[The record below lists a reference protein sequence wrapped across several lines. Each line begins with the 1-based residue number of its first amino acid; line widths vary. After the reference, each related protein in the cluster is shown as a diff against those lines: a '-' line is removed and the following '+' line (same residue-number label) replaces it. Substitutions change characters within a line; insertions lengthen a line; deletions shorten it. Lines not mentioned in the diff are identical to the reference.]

1 MRAELIRI
9 EDPLKEK
16 EKMELA
22 SRIIR
27 CGGTV
32 IFPTETVYGLGANG
46 LDPEA
51 AYNIYQAKG
60 RPSDNPLILHI
71 ADMEMLG
78 SVARNLGEK
87 ALKLAEV
94 FWPGPLT
101 MVFDKQ
107 DIVPVETT
115 GGLSTV
121 AVRMPGNEVARE
133 LIRLSDTPI
142 AAPSA
147 NISGRPSITMWE
159 DAVEEMGERVDAI
172 LLSEPSEVGL
182 ESTIVD
188 MTEDI
193 PVILRPGKIGLSELE
208 AVVGPVR
215 VDKAV
220 LGQGD
225 APKAPGMKYTH
236 YSPNASVYVIKGE
249 GMVER
254 ILEEYQKYRE
264 EDPVIFAM
272 EKHRQHYEGL
282 KLYSLG
288 ATSLE
293 AAKVLFSYLRKAD
306 RQGHGIVLMEDV
318 GEDEVGLAVMNRA
331 EKAAGGKLIY
341 ANSKGKMHK
350 RNEVNRI

>member
-27 CGGTV
+27 HGGIV

-46 LDPEA
+46 LDHEA
-51 AYNIYQAKG
+51 AHNIYQAKG

-71 ADMEMLG
+71 ADMEMLTL
-78 SVARNLGEK
+78 VARNLGEK
-87 ALKLAEV
+87 AWKLAEV

-107 DIVPVETT
+107 DIVPAETT

-121 AVRMPGNEVARE
+121 AVRMPSNEIALE
-133 LIRLSDTPI
+133 LIRRSDTPI

-159 DAVEEMGERVDAI
+159 DAVEEMGDRVDAI

-236 YSPNASVYVIKGE
+236 YSPNASVYVVKGE

-254 ILEEYQKYRE
+254 ILEEYRDHRD

-272 EKHRQHYEGL
+272 EKHRESYKGL
-282 KLYSLG
+282 EVYLLG
-288 ATSLE
+288 ETSLE

-306 RQGHGIVLMEDV
+306 KEGHRVVLMEDV

-331 EKAAGGKLIY
+331 EKAAGGQIIY
-341 ANSKGKMHK
+341 ANSTQK
-350 RNEVNRI
+350 RLKRDES

>member
-9 EDPLKEK
+9 EDPLEEREK
-16 EKMELA
+16 IEIA
-22 SRIIR
+22 SRIIC

-51 AYNIYQAKG
+51 AHRIYQAKG

-78 SVARNLGEK
+78 LVARNFGEK
-87 ALKLAEV
+87 ALKLAEA

-107 DIVPVETT
+107 DIVPMETT

-121 AVRMPGNEVARE
+121 AVRMPNNEIARE
-133 LIRLSDTPI
+133 LIRLSNVPI

-172 LLSEPSEVGL
+172 ILSEPSEVGL
-182 ESTIVD
+182 ESTIID
-188 MTEDI
+188 MTQEI
-193 PVILRPGKIGLSELE
+193 PVILRPGKIVLSELK
-208 AVVGPVR
+208 AVVGSVR
-215 VDKAV
+215 VDKTV
-220 LGQGD
+220 LGKGD
-225 APKAPGMKYTH
+225 APKAPGMKYIH
-236 YSPNASVYVIKGE
+236 YSPNASVYVVKGE
-249 GMVER
+249 GAVKR
-254 ILEEYQKYRE
+254 ILEEYQKHRE

-272 EKHRQHYEGL
+272 EKHREHYKGL

-288 ATSLE
+288 STSLE
-293 AAKVLFSYLRKAD
+293 AARLLFSYLRKAD
-306 RQGHGIVLMEDV
+306 KEGHRVVLMEDV

-331 EKAAGGKLIY
+331 EKAAGSRLIY
-341 ANSKGKMHK
+341 TTLGK
-350 RNEVNRI
+350 EDV